1 MKQLLPPL
9 VVIVQSLIRVQL
21 FTTLWTVAHQA
32 PLFSTSS
39 QFAKFMSIELVMLSN
54 RLILSCLLLLL
65 ASIFPIVGVF
75 SGESTPGTRRW
86 SRYWNF
92 SFSISPSSESS
103 KAPQFKSISFLAL
116 NLLYD
121 PAFTSLQDCWKNHNV
136 DDMDLC
142 WQSDVSAFQYTV

>member
-9 VVIVQSLIRVQL
+9 VVIVQSLICVQL
-21 FTTLWTVAHQA
+21 FTTPWAVAHQVA
-32 PLFSTSS
+32 LFSTSS

-54 RLILSCLLLLL
+54 HLILSCLLLLL
-65 ASIFPIVGVF
+65 ASVFPIIRVF
-75 SGESTPGTRRW
+75 SSESTLGTRR

-116 NLLYD
+116 NLLYV